1 MWSLALCIF
10 IADGPHTLHIKF
22 YPHNNRGVGENKR
35 KSQDSDFPMVKGE
48 RTFELLVS
56 WVVLHQYVCWPCP
69 FTLPSWQEGCCKE
82 HQSNCKGDVFILWG
96 VWAVGNPWRCL
107 CTQGALG
114 LPCLFWDSR
123 GPRTKAPIFLG
134 IESALLSSSVLCCDW
149 DGKALLVPS
158 YHTATPFI
166 FFVITAGNFVRL
178 EETFT
183 FIKPPNLHQA
193 SDRLGPNGSRFT
205 SFQAPSIR
213 LTVTA
218 DGPVILSIFHTQT
231 SGLLT
236 ALCTLGNCF
245 CCELNFN

>member
-1 MWSLALCIF
+1 
-10 IADGPHTLHIKF
+10 
-22 YPHNNRGVGENKR
+22 
-35 KSQDSDFPMVKGE
+35 MVKGA
-48 RTFELLVS
+48 RIFELSVS
-56 WVVLHQYVCWPCP
+56 QIFLHGCGAVSVSP
-69 FTLPSWQEGCCKE
+69 PSVTAPGL
-82 HQSNCKGDVFILWG
+82 LWSAPE
-96 VWAVGNPWRCL
+96 WCFHFSRAVGNTQRCS
-107 CTQGALG
+107 CTLWALG
-114 LPCLFWDSR
+114 LPCLSWDSWD
-123 GPRTKAPIFLG
+123 PRSKIPIFLHV
-134 IESALLSSSVLCCDW
+134 ENASLSSSASHW
-149 DGKALLVPS
+149 GEGTLLVPS
-158 YHTATPFI
+158 YHIAIPFI

-183 FIKPPNLHQA
+183 SIKPPNLHQA

>member
-1 MWSLALCIF
+1 MNWLFHPFLF
-10 IADGPHTLHIKF
+10 MG
-22 YPHNNRGVGENKR
+22 
-35 KSQDSDFPMVKGE
+35 
-48 RTFELLVS
+48 
-56 WVVLHQYVCWPCP
+56 VVLCPSVPSSVALWRAPGWCFYFPRRVGSGEHLKMLVYTVSFRAVLSVLGQSRSKNKNTNFPPCWELIS
-69 FTLPSWQEGCCKE
+69 FLLR
-82 HQSNCKGDVFILWG
+82 FILRRG
-96 VWAVGNPWRCL
+96 E
-107 CTQGALG
+107 AL
-114 LPCLFWDSR
+114 P
-123 GPRTKAPIFLG
+123 
-134 IESALLSSSVLCCDW
+134 
-149 DGKALLVPS
+149 VPS
-158 YHTATPFI
+158 HHIALPFI
-166 FFVITAGNFVRL
+166 FFVITAGNFARL

-183 FIKPPNLHQA
+183 SIKPPNLHQA

>member
-1 MWSLALCIF
+1 MS
-10 IADGPHTLHIKF
+10 
-22 YPHNNRGVGENKR
+22 
-35 KSQDSDFPMVKGE
+35 
-48 RTFELLVS
+48 
-56 WVVLHQYVCWPCP
+56 VVLCPSVPAMSLCEGHQ
-69 FTLPSWQEGCCKE
+69 
-82 HQSNCKGDVFILWG
+82 GDVFIFPG
-96 VWAVGNPWRCL
+96 KWAVGNTRRCSWYTVSFRAVL
-107 CTQGALG
+107 GQSRSKNKDTNSPPCWELISFLLFHSEAGEAL
-114 LPCLFWDSR
+114 P
-123 GPRTKAPIFLG
+123 
-134 IESALLSSSVLCCDW
+134 
-149 DGKALLVPS
+149 VPS
-158 YHTATPFI
+158 HHIALPFI
-166 FFVITAGNFVRL
+166 FFVITAGNFARL

-183 FIKPPNLHQA
+183 SIKPPNLHQA

>member
-1 MWSLALCIF
+1 MSSSAPVCLLAVSIHPPVM
-10 IADGPHTLHIKF
+10 A
-22 YPHNNRGVGENKR
+22 
-35 KSQDSDFPMVKGE
+35 KG
-48 RTFELLVS
+48 LL
-56 WVVLHQYVCWPCP
+56 
-69 FTLPSWQEGCCKE
+69 KE
-82 HQSNCKGDVFILWG
+82 HQSHCKGDVFIWWG
-96 VWAVGNPWRCL
+96 LWAVGNPWRCL
-107 CTQGALG
+107 CTQGPVG
-114 LPCLFWDSR
+114 LPCLCGDSQ
-123 GPRTKAPIFLG
+123 GPRTKTPIFPA
-134 IESALLSSSVLCCDW
+134 IESALLSSSVLYCGW
-149 DGKALLVPS
+149 AGKALLVPS
-158 YHTATPFI
+158 YHTAIPFI

>member
-1 MWSLALCIF
+1 MNWLF
-10 IADGPHTLHIKF
+10 HKF
-22 YPHNNRGVGENKR
+22 VCTGV
-35 KSQDSDFPMVKGE
+35 S
-48 RTFELLVS
+48 
-56 WVVLHQYVCWPCP
+56 VCLPCP
-69 FTLPSWQEGCCKE
+69 VTTLSRQQACCKE
-82 HQSNCKGDVFILWG
+82 HQSNCNGDVFISRG
-96 VWAVGNPWRCL
+96 VWDVGNPWRCL
-107 CTQGALG
+107 CTQWAVG
-114 LPCLFWDSR
+114 LPRLFWDSR
-123 GPRTKAPIFLG
+123 GPRTKIPVFLG
-134 IESALLSSSVLCCDW
+134 IESALLSSSVLYCGW

-158 YHTATPFI
+158 YHIAISFI
-166 FFVITAGNFVRL
+166 FFVITARNFVWL

-183 FIKPPNLHQA
+183 SIKPPNLHQA

>member
-1 MWSLALCIF
+1 VE
-10 IADGPHTLHIKF
+10 P
-22 YPHNNRGVGENKR
+22 R
-35 KSQDSDFPMVKGE
+35 KSQDSNLQMVKGE
-48 RTFELLVS
+48 RTFELVVA
-56 WVVLHQYVCWPCP
+56 WVFLHRCECLPAMSSHPTIRVTHVL
-69 FTLPSWQEGCCKE
+69 
-82 HQSNCKGDVFILWG
+82 QSALKQLQRWCFHFARGLG
-96 VWAVGNPWRCL
+96 SGEPRRCLYTQWAVG
-107 CTQGALG
+107 
-114 LPCLFWDSR
+114 LPRLLRDSR
-123 GPRTKAPIFLG
+123 GPRTKIPVFLA
-134 IESALLSSSVLCCDW
+134 IESALLSSSVLYCGW

-158 YHTATPFI
+158 YHIAIPFI

-183 FIKPPNLHQA
+183 SIKPPNLHQA

>member
-1 MWSLALCIF
+1 MFFCTS
-10 IADGPHTLHIKF
+10 
-22 YPHNNRGVGENKR
+22 
-35 KSQDSDFPMVKGE
+35 
-48 RTFELLVS
+48 VS
-56 WVVLHQYVCWPCP
+56 ICLPCP
-69 FTLPSWQEGCCKE
+69 VTPLSRQWACYKE
-82 HQSNCKGDVFILWG
+82 HQSNCKGDAFILQG
-96 VWAVGNPWRCL
+96 VWAVENPWD
-107 CTQGALG
+107 TQGAVA
-114 LPCLFWDSR
+114 LPLLLWNSW
-123 GPRTKAPIFLG
+123 GPRTKIPIYLG
-134 IESALLSSSVLCCDW
+134 SESALLSSALLYCGW
-149 DGKALLVPS
+149 DRKALLVPS
-158 YHTATPFI
+158 YHIALPFI

-183 FIKPPNLHQA
+183 SIKPPNLHQA

>member
-1 MWSLALCIF
+1 MLAAELWKATSLLIANHSGF
-10 IADGPHTLHIKF
+10 IEVVNIISSEPLDFHGILARVIVNWLPPVLSDPRCVPVMQSLRFLPMGLWLTSF
-22 YPHNNRGVGENKR
+22 CQGE
-35 KSQDSDFPMVKGE
+35 
-48 RTFELLVS
+48 
-56 WVVLHQYVCWPCP
+56 
-69 FTLPSWQEGCCKE
+69 
-82 HQSNCKGDVFILWG
+82 
-96 VWAVGNPWRCL
+96 WAVVKPWRHVGMQWAIGL
-107 CTQGALG
+107 PHLLWDTQGQ
-114 LPCLFWDSR
+114 
-123 GPRTKAPIFLG
+123 RTRDTILLD
-134 IESALLSSSVLCCDW
+134 IETALLSFCVWCCGW
-149 DGKALLVPS
+149 DGKALLLPS
-158 YHTATPFI
+158 YRIAIPFI

-183 FIKPPNLHQA
+183 SIKPPNLHQA

>member
-1 MWSLALCIF
+1 
-10 IADGPHTLHIKF
+10 
-22 YPHNNRGVGENKR
+22 
-35 KSQDSDFPMVKGE
+35 MVKRA
-48 RTFELLVS
+48 RTFEPAVPQIFLHGCGAVS
-56 WVVLHQYVCWPCP
+56 VSP
-69 FTLPSWQEGCCKE
+69 PSATATGMLWRAPEWL
-82 HQSNCKGDVFILWG
+82 QSEVFILPG
-96 VWAVGNPWRCL
+96 VWAVGNTQRCSG
-107 CTQGALG
+107 TQWAVG
-114 LPCLFWDSR
+114 LSHLSWDSR
-123 GPRTKAPIFLG
+123 DPRIKTPIFLR
-134 IESALLSSSVLCCDW
+134 IENASLSSSVSYCGW
-149 DGKALLVPS
+149 AREALLVPS
-158 YHTATPFI
+158 YHIAIPFI

-183 FIKPPNLHQA
+183 SIKPPNLHQA

>member
-1 MWSLALCIF
+1 MLC
-10 IADGPHTLHIKF
+10 PSVPPL
-22 YPHNNRGVGENKR
+22 
-35 KSQDSDFPMVKGE
+35 SQQQVCREG
-48 RTFELLVS
+48 
-56 WVVLHQYVCWPCP
+56 HQRA
-69 FTLPSWQEGCCKE
+69 
-82 HQSNCKGDVFILWG
+82 VFILPG
-96 VWAVGNPWRCL
+96 EWAVGNTQSCL
-107 CTQGALG
+107 CTQWAVG
-114 LPCLFWDSR
+114 LCCLFRDSWD
-123 GPRTKAPIFLG
+123 PRTKIPIFLH
-134 IESALLSSSVLCCDW
+134 IEDASLSSSVLYWGRDF
-149 DGKALLVPS
+149 VPS
-158 YHTATPFI
+158 YRIAIPFI

-183 FIKPPNLHQA
+183 SIKPPNLHQA